1 MTKTEPPDKS
11 KLPHYKCIKTSLKG
25 VVKYD
30 FVIDNLIQS
39 SNMCNKIVSHT
50 LQLLKLYLLYRT
62 DNKLDLPK
70 IDKQFVNAVMK
81 TVCKAPTQGRSP
93 SESTQGIKENLKAFY
108 DTHYRDLQKEELNY
122 RYMNT
127 VLDYLAI
134 DIITMYEN
142 NIKQHFVE
150 YVERYVNV
158 VWRKKALVK
167 LIKQK
172 YKTPKTRQERIN
184 KLCSAMRKVKNDIL
198 NPTKEKTSP
207 TIYHSWIDKEI
218 TNILPTRPFQKDS
231 IYYDI
236 MCSPQDYLPCMFYI
250 MKTVESYGES
260 VNSVCPLRTD
270 IIPKYIRIDTTTL
283 VHLLF
288 TKKQG
293 NKSDYLTN
301 GNLVKH
307 QEKLWSFFFKTNK
320 KCFHLNDDNKYK
332 FHYMIETDG
341 VGCSILLI
349 RKDLEGKKLRSPK
362 VSLNT
367 EKYIDELNEMDYDR
381 LKTKKVVGIDPN
393 HSDLIY
399 CMDADGNTFRYT
411 QNQRRKETKRKKFR
425 NILQQNKLETVIG
438 DKNVVEWE
446 TMLSH
451 YNKKTLDFEAFKVYI
466 QHKNEMN
473 IALTSFYQTNL
484 YRKLK
489 LSSFINRM
497 KTEQRMLT
505 RFEKVFGNPDE
516 VVIGFGDYEQYK
528 QRKYKEPTKG
538 KGFRTLFR
546 KYGYEV
552 YLIDEFRTS
561 CRCSA
566 CEGGECC
573 VFRECI
579 NPRPWKHN
587 SIFRHGLVKCKTC
600 SGLWNR
606 DTNASTNIMKITEG
620 TINGS
625 GRPDYLKRSVR
636 PYQ

>member
-11 KLPHYKCIKTSLKG
+11 LPHYKCIKTSLKG
-25 VVKYD
+25 IVKYD

-39 SNMCNKIVSHT
+39 SNMCNKIVIHT
-50 LQLLKLYLLYRT
+50 LQLLKLYLLYRY
-62 DNKLDLPK
+62 DKKLNFPK

-93 SESTQGIKENLKAFY
+93 SESTRGIKDELKTFY
-108 DTHYRDLQKEELNY
+108 ETHYQNLQNEELNY

-127 VLDYLAI
+127 MLDYLAI

-158 VWRKKALVK
+158 VWRKKELVGF
-167 LIKQK
+167 IKKK

-184 KLCSAMRKVKNDIL
+184 KMCSTMRKIKNDIL
-198 NPTKEKTSP
+198 NPNKPKTSP
-207 TIYHSWIDKEI
+207 TMYHCWIDREI
-218 TNILPTRPFQKDS
+218 QGILPTRPFQKDS

-236 MCSPQDYLPCMFYI
+236 QCSPQDYLPCMFYI
-250 MKTVESYGES
+250 MKTVERYGES
-260 VNSVCPLRTD
+260 VNNVCPLRTD
-270 IIPKYIRIDTTTL
+270 IIPKYIRFDTTTL

-301 GNLVKH
+301 GNLVKY
-307 QEKLWSFFFKTNK
+307 QDKLWSFFFKTNK
-320 KCFHLNDDNKYK
+320 KCFHLNDDYKYK

-349 RKDLEGKKLRSPK
+349 RKDLEGKKPRSPK

-367 EKYIDELNEMDYDR
+367 EKYIDELSKKDYER
-381 LKTKKVVGIDPN
+381 LGTKKVVGIDPN

-399 CMDADGNTFRYT
+399 CIDNEGNKYRYT
-411 QNQRRKETKRKKFR
+411 QNQRRKETKQKKFR
-425 NILQQNKLETVIG
+425 NILQQNKLETTIG
-438 DKNVVEWE
+438 DKIVVEWE
-446 TMLSH
+446 TMLSN

-466 QHKNEMN
+466 KNKNDMN
-473 IALTSFYQTNL
+473 VALSGFYQNTL

-497 KTEQRMLT
+497 KTEQIMLN
-505 RFEKVFGNPDE
+505 RFERIFGSPRE

-561 CRCSA
+561 CRCSR

-587 SIFRHGLVKCKTC
+587 CIFRHGLTKCKTC

-606 DTNASTNIMKITEG
+606 DTNASTNIMKICQGHIE
-620 TINGS
+620 GS
-625 GRPDYLKRSVR
+625 GRPEYLQRSLR
-636 PYQ
+636 PIQ